1 MNNVMTKAQEL
12 AEAVSRS
19 DVYLRMKEKEAEVEA
34 DEAASAAIRR
44 MADKRQRVEDLL
56 SQKGMDPSELK
67 LANAEMILAEREMNA
82 NASVMA
88 LKAARKEF
96 TDMMDNVNRI
106 LRMVITGEVREEDL
120 SSDCS
125 GNCEGCSGCG

>member
-1 MNNVMTKAQEL
+1 MNEVMSKAQEL

-19 DVYLRMKEKEAEVEA
+19 DEYLRMKEKEAAVEQ
-34 DEAASAAIRR
+34 DRAASGAIRR
-44 MADKRQRVEDLL
+44 MAAKRQRVEELL
-56 SQKGMDPSELK
+56 SQKGMDPAELK

-82 NASVMA
+82 NESVIA

-106 LRMVITGEVREEDL
+106 LRMVITGEIREEDL
-120 SSDCS
+120 AEDCS
-125 GNCEGCSGCG
+125 GNCEGCNGCG